1 MRVQPTHTYATLAVF
16 TLGLSALPSALAWG
30 AAGHEIVATIAQMH
44 LHPAV
49 LPVLCDILDPPS
61 AQFPRSSS
69 SADYPP
75 CHLAPIAAWA
85 DRVRRSPAYRY
96 TAPLHYVGALDDLPS
111 EACEFPGA
119 RGWAGKRDGNVLA
132 AVRNSTTTLA
142 DFLDGEAGAREG
154 EEALKFLVHFIGDMH
169 MPLHLTGRERGGNG
183 ARVTFDGRV
192 TNLHSVW
199 DNLLIAQAL
208 RTVPA
213 NYTRPL
219 AGPGA
224 PAVEAHLRG
233 AIYDPYV
240 RRIMHEGFGIG
251 ANGAGRFGPKAHD
264 EWLECPAEDA
274 DEESATISWVLE
286 KVQTLLG
293 YELFGIR
300 LGESERKHRATELRP
315 AKRNSGRGLGWL
327 GSHTS
332 SDEDRW
338 DDSVLCPYAWAYP
351 IHELNC
357 APPIWP
363 AALDKASPASADLH
377 HGCASHD
384 HSHDHDHDEDE
395 YEASAN
401 GGPRPHPDLL
411 ELDTPAYA
419 GHIRAEWVVERLL
432 ATAGVRLAGILNRV
446 VLGTA
451 SAPDVRAREG
461 ADAALR
467 RRDGGATSPW
477 GIWPPPDLRGASDEG
492 QA

>member
-192 TNLHSVW
+192 TSAFYVTHSVQQS
-199 DNLLIAQAL
+199 NVQFAK
-208 RTVPA
+208 
-213 NYTRPL
+213 L
-219 AGPGA
+219 ASDRSPQCMGQSP
-224 PAVEAHLRG
+224 
-233 AIYDPYV
+233 
-240 RRIMHEGFGIG
+240 
-251 ANGAGRFGPKAHD
+251 
-264 EWLECPAEDA
+264 
-274 DEESATISWVLE
+274 
-286 KVQTLLG
+286 
-293 YELFGIR
+293 
-300 LGESERKHRATELRP
+300 HRA
-315 AKRNSGRGLGWL
+315 
-327 GSHTS
+327 GSPH
-332 SDEDRW
+332 
-338 DDSVLCPYAWAYP
+338 
-351 IHELNC
+351 
-357 APPIWP
+357 
-363 AALDKASPASADLH
+363 
-377 HGCASHD
+377 
-384 HSHDHDHDEDE
+384 
-395 YEASAN
+395 
-401 GGPRPHPDLL
+401 GPRKLHQTACWAWCTCSRG
-411 ELDTPAYA
+411 TP
-419 GHIRAEWVVERLL
+419 
-432 ATAGVRLAGILNRV
+432 
-446 VLGTA
+446 
-451 SAPDVRAREG
+451 S
-461 ADAALR
+461 
-467 RRDGGATSPW
+467 
-477 GIWPPPDLRGASDEG
+477 RGNL
-492 QA
+492 